1 MNSNY
6 YVIVKSNNRTGKVGM
21 ASIRDVARRAGV
33 GVGTVSRVIN
43 GTGYVSADTRKKIES
58 AIEELQYKPNELAR
72 NLFRNK
78 TGIVGILVP
87 DVDHPFFSSYVR
99 QTEAALYE
107 MGYKTLIGNTIGIS
121 NREREFLDMLDRNMV
136 DGIILGTHMLAESE
150 YQNLDLPIVAFDYR
164 VAEEIPTIYSDHNKG
179 GLLAANE
186 IIKNDCKCVLNVTA
200 VVTDKSPSINR
211 HRVFSETLK
220 KNGVKCIDYIWNT
233 KQRTEEYHQQ
243 MNKLFDEYP
252 EMDAMFSE
260 DLIIM
265 NALKCAGERGM
276 CIPDEF
282 KAVGYDGTLIAKISY
297 PSMTY
302 VSQPIKELADTLV
315 DVLLKKINGAK
326 LHEDIILKDVCLVKG
341 QTTE

>member
-1 MNSNY
+1 
-6 YVIVKSNNRTGKVGM
+6 
-21 ASIRDVARRAGV
+21 
-33 GVGTVSRVIN
+33 
-43 GTGYVSADTRKKIES
+43 
-58 AIEELQYKPNELAR
+58 
-72 NLFRNK
+72 
-78 TGIVGILVP
+78 
-87 DVDHPFFSSYVR
+87 
-99 QTEAALYE
+99 
-107 MGYKTLIGNTIGIS
+107 
-121 NREREFLDMLDRNMV
+121 
-136 DGIILGTHMLAESE
+136 
-150 YQNLDLPIVAFDYR
+150 
-164 VAEEIPTIYSDHNKG
+164 
-179 GLLAANE
+179 
-186 IIKNDCKCVLNVTA
+186 
-200 VVTDKSPSINR
+200 
-211 HRVFSETLK
+211 
-220 KNGVKCIDYIWNT
+220 
-233 KQRTEEYHQQ
+233 

-341 QTTE
+341 QTIE

>member
-1 MNSNY
+1 M
-6 YVIVKSNNRTGKVGM
+6 
-21 ASIRDVARRAGV
+21 
-33 GVGTVSRVIN
+33 
-43 GTGYVSADTRKKIES
+43 
-58 AIEELQYKPNELAR
+58 
-72 NLFRNK
+72 
-78 TGIVGILVP
+78 
-87 DVDHPFFSSYVR
+87 
-99 QTEAALYE
+99 
-107 MGYKTLIGNTIGIS
+107 
-121 NREREFLDMLDRNMV
+121 
-136 DGIILGTHMLAESE
+136 
-150 YQNLDLPIVAFDYR
+150 
-164 VAEEIPTIYSDHNKG
+164 
-179 GLLAANE
+179 LAANE

-200 VVTDKSPSINR
+200 VVTDKSPSVNR

-233 KQRTEEYHQQ
+233 KQRTEEYYQQ

>member
-1 MNSNY
+1 M
-6 YVIVKSNNRTGKVGM
+6 M
-21 ASIRDVARRAGV
+21 
-33 GVGTVSRVIN
+33 
-43 GTGYVSADTRKKIES
+43 
-58 AIEELQYKPNELAR
+58 
-72 NLFRNK
+72 
-78 TGIVGILVP
+78 
-87 DVDHPFFSSYVR
+87 
-99 QTEAALYE
+99 
-107 MGYKTLIGNTIGIS
+107 
-121 NREREFLDMLDRNMV
+121 RENMV
-136 DGIILGTHMLAESE
+136 DGIILGTHMLAETE
-150 YQNLDLPIVAFDYR
+150 YQNLDLPIVALDYR
-164 VAEEIPTIYSDHNKG
+164 VAEDIPTIYSDHNKG
-179 GLLAANE
+179 GLLAAGE
-186 IIKNDCKCVLNVTA
+186 ILKNDCKCVLNVTA

-220 KNGVKCIDYIWNT
+220 KNGVKCIDYTWDT
-233 KQRTEEYHQQ
+233 KQKTEDYYQQ
-243 MNKLFDEYP
+243 MNELFDKYP

>member
-1 MNSNY
+1 M
-6 YVIVKSNNRTGKVGM
+6 
-21 ASIRDVARRAGV
+21 
-33 GVGTVSRVIN
+33 
-43 GTGYVSADTRKKIES
+43 
-58 AIEELQYKPNELAR
+58 
-72 NLFRNK
+72 
-78 TGIVGILVP
+78 P
-87 DVDHPFFSSYVR
+87 DSSHPFWAEITKYIEKKLYKHHYKLFLCNTGD
-99 QTEAALYE
+99 TEDKERDYIK
-107 MGYKTLIGNTIGIS
+107 MM
-121 NREREFLDMLDRNMV
+121 RENMV

-211 HRVFSETLK
+211 HRVFAETLK

-233 KQRTEEYHQQ
+233 K
-243 MNKLFDEYP
+243 YP

>member
-1 MNSNY
+1 M
-6 YVIVKSNNRTGKVGM
+6 
-21 ASIRDVARRAGV
+21 
-33 GVGTVSRVIN
+33 
-43 GTGYVSADTRKKIES
+43 
-58 AIEELQYKPNELAR
+58 YK
-72 NLFRNK
+72 
-78 TGIVGILVP
+78 
-87 DVDHPFFSSYVR
+87 R
-99 QTEAALYE
+99 Q
-107 MGYKTLIGNTIGIS
+107 
-121 NREREFLDMLDRNMV
+121 V